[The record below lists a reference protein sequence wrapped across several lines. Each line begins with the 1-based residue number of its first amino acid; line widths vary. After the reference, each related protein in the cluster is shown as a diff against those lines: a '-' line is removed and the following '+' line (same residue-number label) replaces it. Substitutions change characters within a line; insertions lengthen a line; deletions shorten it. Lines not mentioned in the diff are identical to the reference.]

1 MSNTGQVENFH
12 LMHHFMYDRFKRRY
26 LLVGCVGEGA
36 EEIIAKLD
44 NQQQRP
50 GWD

>member
-1 MSNTGQVENFH
+1 VENFH
-12 LMHHFMYDRFKRRY
+12 LMHHFVYDRFKKRY

-36 EEIIAKLD
+36 EEILKQLD
-44 NQQQRP
+44 NSRQRP